1 MMRRLIRVLCAGGA
15 TLLLAS
21 CSGVQS
27 ALDPGGVGASDI
39 NHLTIVM
46 VTGAAVVTLLVV
58 IAIAGAFWART
69 ISPSRNFWLF
79 GGGVAL
85 PVAVLT
91 PLILYSSATGQSM
104 RQPTPPASER
114 ITVTAH
120 QYWWDVTY
128 ERAQHRQT
136 IISANEIVLPQG
148 RPTEILLKATDVIHS
163 FWVPALAGKLDMIP
177 GRTTRIVLE
186 PTKTGLFRGQCAEFC
201 GTQHAA
207 MAFFV
212 KVLPPEDYERWV
224 IAQAAPAIAP
234 EAPFLRRGLEVFTA
248 QGCGACHRIDGVAG
262 ADGRLGPDLTR
273 VGSRQSIAAGLL
285 PGGVGNLAAWIASA
299 QHLKPG
305 NKMPSYDR
313 LTGEDLR
320 AVSAY
325 LESLK

>member
-1 MMRRLIRVLCAGGA
+1 MTRGLIRVLCAGA
-15 TLLLAS
+15 ASLLLAS

-27 ALDPGGVGASDI
+27 ALEPGGVGASDI
-39 NHLTIVM
+39 NRLTIVM
-46 VTGAAVVTLLVV
+46 VVGAALVTLMVV
-58 IAIAGAFWART
+58 IAIAGAFWGRT

-91 PLILYSSATGQSM
+91 PLILYSSATGYSM
-104 RQPTPPASER
+104 RQPTPPAAER

-120 QYWWDVTY
+120 QYWWDVSY
-128 ERAQHRQT
+128 ERAQHRPD
-136 IISANEIVLPQG
+136 IASANEIVIAQG
-148 RPTEILLKATDVIHS
+148 RPTEILLKAADVIHS
-163 FWVPALAGKLDMIP
+163 FWVPGLAGKVDMIP

-186 PTKTGLFRGQCAEFC
+186 PTMTGLFRGQCAEFC

-224 IAQAAPAIAP
+224 VAQGAPAATP
-234 EAPFLRRGLEVFTA
+234 EEPFLRRGLDVFTA

-273 VGSRQSIAAGLL
+273 IGARQSIAAGLL
-285 PGGVGNLAAWIASA
+285 PGGVGNIAAWIASS

-305 NKMPSYDR
+305 NRMPSYDR
-313 LTGEDLR
+313 LTGEELR

>member
-1 MMRRLIRVLCAGGA
+1 MTRGLIRVLCAGA
-15 TLLLAS
+15 ASLLLAS

-27 ALDPGGVGASDI
+27 ALEPGGVGASDI
-39 NHLTIVM
+39 NRLTIVM
-46 VTGAAVVTLLVV
+46 VVGAALVTLMVV
-58 IAIAGAFWART
+58 IAIAGAFWRRT

-91 PLILYSSATGQSM
+91 PLILFSSATGQSM
-104 RQPTPPASER
+104 RQPTPPAAER

-128 ERAQHRQT
+128 ERAQHRPY
-136 IISANEIVLPQG
+136 IASANEIVIPQG
-148 RPTEILLKATDVIHS
+148 RPTEILLKAADVIHS
-163 FWVPALAGKLDMIP
+163 FWVPGLAGKVDMIP

-186 PTKTGLFRGQCAEFC
+186 PTRAGLFRGQCAEFC

-224 IAQAAPAIAP
+224 IAQAAPAISP
-234 EAPFLRRGLEVFTA
+234 EAPFLRQGLEVFTA

-273 VGSRQSIAAGLL
+273 VGARQSIAAGLL
-285 PGGVGNLAAWIASA
+285 PGGVGNLAAWIASS